1 MKKSLGFFLFATLMH
16 GVRANL
22 VQPDNSLASQMEFS
36 EAEFGQRLRLIDE
49 KIQQSQG
56 NLREKARIFHSL
68 SHGASPTQFAWQEES
83 VAPQKRLRFRD
94 LLKLAMRENI
104 REIEALQEQRKD
116 VNAEREWL
124 QIQMSE
130 LIKIA
135 SLPVDSKSP
144 KAKADFHC
152 GSFPL
157 QVAGDGQA
165 SLVQDFGSKKDSET
179 GLEWRSLGWWF
190 TGAGKDIVSCA
201 SGKVVYSGS
210 VSGRGR
216 VLMVDHGAGVMTLYA
231 NLSEESG
238 EVRFR
243 KGDRIK
249 AAQSLG
255 APRERFYFEV
265 RQNGVAVNPRVV
277 LSTQNLS
284 NLRIQGL

>member
-1 MKKSLGFFLFATLMH
+1 MKREFSFFLFLALTWH
-16 GVRANL
+16 ARANL

-36 EAEFGQRLRLIDE
+36 EAEFGQRLKLIEE
-49 KIQQSQG
+49 KIQQSQS

-68 SHGASPTQFAWQEES
+68 SHGATPTQFAWQEES
-83 VAPQKRLRFRD
+83 VAPQKRGRIRD

-116 VNAEREWL
+116 VSAEREWL

-130 LIKIA
+130 LVKIA
-135 SLPVDSKSP
+135 NVPTDGKNAKP
-144 KAKADFHC
+144 KADFHC
-152 GSFPL
+152 GNFPL

-165 SLVQDFGSKKDSET
+165 SLVQDFGSKKDAET

-190 TGAGKDIVSCA
+190 TGAAKDIVSCA

-210 VSGRGR
+210 VNGRGR
-216 VLMVDHGAGVMTLYA
+216 VLMIDHGAGVMTLYA
-231 NLSEESG
+231 NLSDEAGESK
-238 EVRFR
+238 FR

-255 APRERFYFEV
+255 APRDRFYFEV